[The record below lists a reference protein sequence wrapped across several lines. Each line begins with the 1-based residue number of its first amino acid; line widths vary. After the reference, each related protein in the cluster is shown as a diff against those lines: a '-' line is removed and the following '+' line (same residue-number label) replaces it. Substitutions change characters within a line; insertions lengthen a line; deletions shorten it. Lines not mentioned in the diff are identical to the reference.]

1 MRADKEREASN
12 GHDGTWVA
20 HPDLV
25 PVAMEVF
32 DRLMPEP
39 NQLSKKR
46 DDVHVTQ
53 ADLLEVHKG
62 KRTEEGLRENIRVG
76 VQYIEAWLRGRGAV
90 PIYNLMEDAATAEIS
105 RAQVWQWLHL
115 KAKLDDGREVTPA
128 MFRDALKGEM
138 ERVKGE
144 VGAKAFDGGRFK
156 EAIALF
162 SDMSLSDT
170 FDEFLT
176 LPAYKLID

>member
-1 MRADKEREASN
+1 
-12 GHDGTWVA
+12 
-20 HPDLV
+20 
-25 PVAMEVF
+25 
-32 DRLMPEP
+32 
-39 NQLSKKR
+39 
-46 DDVHVTQ
+46 
-53 ADLLEVHKG
+53 
-62 KRTEEGLRENIRVG
+62 
-76 VQYIEAWLRGRGAV
+76 
-90 PIYNLMEDAATAEIS
+90 
-105 RAQVWQWLHL
+105 
-115 KAKLDDGREVTPA
+115 
-128 MFRDALKGEM
+128 MFREALKGEM